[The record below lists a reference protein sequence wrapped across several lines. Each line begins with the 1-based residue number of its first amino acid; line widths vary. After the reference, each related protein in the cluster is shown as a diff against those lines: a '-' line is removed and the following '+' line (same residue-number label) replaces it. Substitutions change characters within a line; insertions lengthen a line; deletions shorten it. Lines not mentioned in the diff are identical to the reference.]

1 MSASSSPEVQVEA
14 EPAVAAEIAGDRITV
29 LRQFTADLAERGELL
44 GLIGPLE
51 PPRIWTR
58 HILNSAVLAP
68 LLRQDARVADI
79 GSGGGL
85 PGLVLAI
92 LRPDVEMRLIEPM
105 ERRCAWLQEQV
116 DRLNLS
122 NTKVLRGRAE
132 EYHGAFEVDQITA
145 RAVTA
150 LKGLI
155 PWTAPLLAPGGEML
169 FLKGASVENEIT
181 AAAKVIKKFKVTDIR
196 VEELGVGKLKETTR
210 VLRAKISSHG

>member
-1 MSASSSPEVQVEA
+1 MSEAALPENVVEE
-14 EPAVAAEIAGDRITV
+14 EPAVAAELAGDRISV
-29 LRQFTADLAERGELL
+29 LREFTADLAARGEPL

-51 PPRIWTR
+51 PARIWTR

-68 LLRQDARVADI
+68 LLQEGGRVADI

-92 LRPDVEMRLIEPM
+92 LRPDVGIRLIEPM

-116 DRLNLS
+116 DKLALTNAQ
-122 NTKVLRGRAE
+122 VLRGRAE
-132 EYHGAFEVDQITA
+132 EYHGAFEVDQVTA

-181 AAAKVIKKFKVTDIR
+181 AAAKAIKKFRVTDIR

-210 VLRAKISSHG
+210 VLRAKIGSHG